1 MEEVTEKD
9 RPGNCPYRQDNTSC
23 MDKIRL
29 FRGLPEKSREKL
41 MAGVLHRSYEAGH
54 VLIEEEEKV
63 RSWLMTN
70 PPRSA
75 ATTTRRSSSQWRR
88 RALTATTAR

>member
-54 VLIEEEEKV
+54 VLIEEEEK
-63 RSWLMTN
+63 S
-70 PPRSA
+70 RSA
-75 ATTTRRSSSQWRR
+75 GAMRGERSTSWTSCMTDRRSG
-88 RALTATTAR
+88 TICF